1 MYELVSSLDL
11 MEAVCFGGRDVIAD
25 LQVAANQK
33 PVTALQDDIMC
44 KTENS
49 FCLVES
55 LSSL

>member
-1 MYELVSSLDL
+1 